1 MSTASI
7 IRSARAFKRAEY
19 GMGDEASWGPVVD
32 PRDPRYEPTQD
43 DEDAAEAEQA
53 MLDCEATLG
62 RAQRALREYDID
74 AAIDLMA
81 EAATDL
87 LAVSEAM
94 KVAR

>member
-1 MSTASI
+1 MSTASA
-7 IRSARAFKRAEY
+7 IRAARAVKRAEY
-19 GMGDEASWGPVVD
+19 GMGDEATWGPITD
-32 PRDPRYEPTQD
+32 QRDPRYEPTQD

-87 LAVSEAM
+87 LAVAEAM
-94 KVAR
+94 KEAR

>member
-1 MSTASI
+1 MSTASA

-19 GMGDEASWGPVVD
+19 GMGDEQTWGPVTD

-53 MLDCEATLG
+53 MRDCEATLG

-74 AAIDLMA
+74 AAIDLMV

-87 LAVSEAM
+87 LAVAEAM
-94 KVAR
+94 RVAR